1 MRAFPGSSRSV
12 LPLGAAS
19 AASVPASADAQ
30 AGPARD
36 RPPAERWLAFLAGQG
51 LHPKLA
57 VSTPGDADEREADAV
72 AERVMRM
79 TAPVT
84 APLEISTATSAALA
98 RACCGS
104 CETDDERRI
113 GRKIAR
119 RAPDGGSVAQ
129 RSARNAAT
137 AVASGGAPLAPTERA
152 FFEPRLGHDLSS
164 VRIHTGARAAQAAD
178 GINALAYTHG
188 QDIAFAPGQYR
199 PGTPEGRRLLAHELV
214 HTLQHSGGAP
224 LLREQGGTPGAV
236 TIRRQAADTVYRQCP
251 PPVMRRG
258 GAAGCGICMGG
269 NFGAIGAI
277 VHQLIQYRFFFDDPT
292 LVPSGPGMEMVVPT
306 VPEGDT
312 PPFNPEVDLSRISDW
327 HGLRTIEIAEIKPFD
342 DAGNQIQEARNK
354 LDDYGRE
361 LREGGLFD
369 DVRLLEAP
377 PPAPFELSEPTRP
390 PGCPPQMIHVCQ
402 MEPGIYQY
410 HCSPSWAEAQRNP
423 ACRCGRREPRRERER
438 ERVRDRVREPFDVPI
453 APPVG
458 VPDAPGV
465 PEGRRP
471 PVGVPDTPI
480 PVNPP
485 VVVPAPPVTVPEGP
499 VEVPEG
505 PVSVPEG
512 PVEVPEGPV
521 SVPDGPIWL
530 PGWDGEPAND
540 NAEVGDEG
548 MQEAARVALAA
559 AAAAAALWAIRRL
572 GGAAARRFLAPLEAA
587 AVAALVIFYSDR
599 AEAGVGPGES
609 PLETLFDAMEQDGI
623 PVDDEM
629 RARIEADPALKE
641 ALENAARSGDL
652 TEAQRAIAQRTMEII
667 AENPD
672 TFSDE
677 DLRILAEGME
687 TASNS
692 DPATQPTVESLR
704 RAIEAR
710 RRGEPI
716 GPIIDQGLQD
726 AREGVSRATEAE
738 PAPASSEAEDG
749 VSEPE
754 PAPETPVEPLPI
766 PQEYQDRLAA
776 TPERERLFREMVGHH
791 DGLPLTDAMIERF
804 LATVPEDLT
813 AEQADALIERVVAAL
828 DATEDEIFAQLE
840 QAVADVRAGTEGEPG
855 EPSDEEFQG
864 GGEVEIEE
872 EVIEVPAPGPA
883 PETPVPEEP
892 VPGPAAPAPADR
904 DTAAAPG
911 GLTEAQRNRIRAF
924 LASGPQ
930 PGRIAPLPEATER
943 VVGHRFTRL
952 VAMMNGDTMVA
963 GFLPMRITVVRSVND
978 FDVIMSPTTFYDAD
992 GRPQSRWPAGPT
1004 STPITGI

>member
-1 MRAFPGSSRSV
+1 MRAFPGRSV
-12 LPLGAAS
+12 FRPGVGPA
-19 AASVPASADAQ
+19 VPAPAPAETQAQ
-30 AGPARD
+30 PVRD
-36 RPPAERWLAFLAGQG
+36 RPPADRWLAFLTGQG
-51 LHPKLA
+51 VHPKLA
-57 VSTPGDADEREADAV
+57 VSTPGDADEREADAL
-72 AERVMRM
+72 ADRVMRM
-79 TAPVT
+79 TAP
-84 APLEISTATSAALA
+84 APGPLPVSATNGAALA
-98 RACCGS
+98 RACCAS
-104 CETDDERRI
+104 CEADDDETP
-113 GRKIAR
+113 IAR
-119 RAPDGGSVAQ
+119 KAADGGGVAQ
-129 RSARNAAT
+129 RSAHSAAA
-137 AVASGGAPLAPTERA
+137 AVANGGAPLASAERA
-152 FFEPRLGHDLSS
+152 FFEPRFGHDLSG
-164 VRIHTGARAAQAAD
+164 VRIHTDARAAQAAR

-188 QDIAFAPGQYR
+188 QNIAFAPGHYR
-199 PGTPEGRRLLAHELV
+199 PGTSEGRRLLAHELA

-224 LLREQGGTPGAV
+224 LLGGHADTPGAM
-236 TIRRQAADTVYRQCP
+236 TIRRQTADTIYRQCP
-251 PPVMRRG
+251 PPEMRRG

-277 VHQLIQYRFFFDDPT
+277 VHQLIQYQFFFADPT
-292 LVPSGPGMEMVVPT
+292 LVPSGPGMELVVPT

-342 DAGNQIQEARNK
+342 DAGVQIEEARHK

-377 PPAPFELSEPTRP
+377 PPAPFPLAEPTRP

-402 MEPGIYQY
+402 IEPGIYQY
-410 HCSPSWAEAQRNP
+410 YCSPSWAEAQRNP
-423 ACRCGRREPRRERER
+423 ACRCGRRERRERER
-438 ERVRDRVREPFDVPI
+438 ERVRDRVREPYDVPI

-465 PEGRRP
+465 PEGHRP

-485 VVVPAPPVTVPEGP
+485 VVVPAPPVTVPEGPVSVPEGP

-540 NAEVGDEG
+540 NVEAGDEG

-559 AAAAAALWAIRRL
+559 TAAAAALWAIRRL

-587 AVAALVIFYSDR
+587 ALAALVIFYSDR
-599 AEAGVGPGES
+599 AEAGVGPGDS
-609 PLETLFDAMEQDGI
+609 PLESLFDAMEQDGI
-623 PVDDEM
+623 PIDDEM
-629 RARIEADPALKE
+629 RARIEADPALRD

-672 TFSDE
+672 AFSDE

-687 TASNS
+687 AATNS

-726 AREGVSRATEAE
+726 AREGVSRAPEAE
-738 PAPASSEAEDG
+738 PDPASSEAEGG
-749 VSEPE
+749 VSEPVPE
-754 PAPETPVEPLPI
+754 PAPETPAEPLPI
-766 PQEYQDRLAA
+766 PQEYRDRLAA
-776 TPERERLFREMVGHH
+776 TPERERLFREMTAHH

-813 AEQADALIERVVAAL
+813 AEQADALIDRVVAAL

-840 QAVADVRAGTEGEPG
+840 QAVAEVRAATPDEPG
-855 EPSDEEFQG
+855 E
-864 GGEVEIEE
+864 
-872 EVIEVPAPGPA
+872 VIEAPAPGPVPEA
-883 PETPVPEEP
+883 PAPEEP
-892 VPGPAAPAPADR
+892 APVPAETAPAEPDAAPAPR
-904 DTAAAPG
+904 
-911 GLTEAQRNRIRAF
+911 GLTEAQLTRLREFIAGNPR
-924 LASGPQ
+924 
-930 PGRIAPLPEATER
+930 PGRISPLPSAENR
-943 VVGHRFTRL
+943 VPHHRFTRL
-952 VAMMNGDTMVA
+952 VAMAAGDGTLVA
-963 GFLPMRITVVRSVND
+963 GFMTMRITTVRSVND
-978 FDVIMSPTTFYDAD
+978 FDVIMSPTVFYRAD
-992 GRPQSRWPAGPT
+992 GRRRGIWPPTPT
-1004 STPITGI
+1004 STDIQGE